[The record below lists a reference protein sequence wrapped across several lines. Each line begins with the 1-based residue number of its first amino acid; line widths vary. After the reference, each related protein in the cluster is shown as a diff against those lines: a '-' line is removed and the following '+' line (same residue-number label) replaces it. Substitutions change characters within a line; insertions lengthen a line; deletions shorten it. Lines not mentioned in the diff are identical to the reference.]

1 MEIPISGKTYLI
13 TNCGSGYNLNQ
24 FAGQTANGT
33 NVTQWAPSSSDTEQH
48 WKYSKNRLY
57 PSNSNAVC
65 LDRYIT
71 QGSYYNNADL
81 WEDNDAEQQEL
92 TLVAQSDGSY
102 LIALKNARYNGNVLY
117 LTASAT
123 RTGASASGKAPGA
136 NGNVYWAT
144 ITGSASQYQKWTFTQ
159 IASSSSSQKLFTPYV
174 NTVISA
180 SYKHPTYTI
189 KEGTVHYGV
198 DFFGD
203 GQVNLYASGD
213 GIVVGKNPNMQYL
226 GNVLAVQYNNV
237 VKHNNT
243 ILPAVVFRY
252 CHLASY
258 NVSVGDHVNSNT
270 CLAVTGMTGQHV
282 TGVHVHIEA
291 DTDTQYPLGTPSEP
305 STGGNDLTMFN
316 PIEVLYLDSNQ
327 SYNTYYQDGYIF
339 ESDKTL
345 PRA

>member
-1 MEIPISGKTYLI
+1 MMEIPISGKTYLI

-159 IASSSSSQKLFTPYV
+159 IASSSSSQKLFTPFV
-174 NTVISA
+174 HTIINA
-180 SYKHPTYTI
+180 SYKNAAYADYYPWT
-189 KEGTVHYGV
+189 HYGV
-198 DFFGD
+198 DFVGN
-203 GQVNLYASGD
+203 GQTNIYASGK
-213 GIVVGKNPNMQYL
+213 GTVVAIGRSQYYL
-226 GNVLAVQYNNV
+226 GNVIAIKYNNV
-237 VKHNNT
+237 LKHNNS

-252 CHLASY
+252 CHLASI
-258 NVSVGDHVNSNT
+258 NVSVNDSVTSDSFIGVMGNT
-270 CLAVTGMTGQHV
+270 GEGAD
-282 TGVHVHIEA
+282 GVHLHLEA
-291 DTDTQYPLGTPSEP
+291 DTDYNNPLATPSEG
-305 STGGNDLTMFN
+305 TGYDNTMFN
-316 PIEVLYLDSNQ
+316 PIDVLYLDSNQ
-327 SYNTYYQDGYIF
+327 SYNINTAYPDFINTGDYQIP
-339 ESDKTL
+339 K
-345 PRA
+345 A